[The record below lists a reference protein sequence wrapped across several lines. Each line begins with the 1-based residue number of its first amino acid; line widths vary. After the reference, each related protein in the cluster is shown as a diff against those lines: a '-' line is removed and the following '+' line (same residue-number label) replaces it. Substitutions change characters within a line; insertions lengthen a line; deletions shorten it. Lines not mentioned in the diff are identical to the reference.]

1 MILYFKITVDLNNKT
16 TKLRIGSTDFGGAGF
31 GFANTAANSIASFA
45 AEYTGIDSGV
55 MGLDNISV
63 QRKSDQPTP
72 NY

>member
-1 MILYFKITVDLNNKT
+1 MTAAAGGNVCS
-16 TKLRIGSTDFGGAGF
+16 IGLTDVVVGAGF
-31 GFANTAANSIASFA
+31 VNTAANSIASFA